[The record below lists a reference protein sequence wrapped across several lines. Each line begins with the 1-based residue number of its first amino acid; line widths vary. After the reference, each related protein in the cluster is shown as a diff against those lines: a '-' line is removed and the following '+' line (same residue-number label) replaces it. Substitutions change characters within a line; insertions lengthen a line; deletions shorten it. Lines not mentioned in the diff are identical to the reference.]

1 MLSNNPVIPQGPVV
15 DLRAK
20 QQVEQARNRGVQDK
34 LESVA
39 CAIYAQ
45 TVALG
50 LSKEPPKV
58 LADTE
63 YQVVIAAAIDA
74 ALVLGKG
81 LFGVSAVRSEEVPPP
96 KSAEEP
102 F

>member
-1 MLSNNPVIPQGPVV
+1 MLPNSPIIPPVPAV

-63 YQVVIAAAIDA
+63 YQVVISAAIDA

-96 KSAEEP
+96 KMASDP

>member
-1 MLSNNPVIPQGPVV
+1 MLPNNPLIPPVPAV

-39 CAIYAQ
+39 CSVFAQ

-58 LADTE
+58 LTDTE
-63 YQVVIAAAIDA
+63 YQIVISSAIDA
-74 ALVLGKG
+74 ALVLGRG
-81 LFGVSAVRSEEVPPP
+81 LFGVSAVRAEDVPPP
-96 KSAEEP
+96 KLASDP